1 MTSSPPINLKNSIN
15 NASETN
21 TFPSATFD
29 YSLTT
34 TYFESFLQDAQ
45 NNLLGLQYSFY
56 SKVPSISLKQNSKL
70 RDTNLYYSSRFA
82 IVPKIH
88 DIDLPNIGF
97 YDLEMIIEHI
107 PDQNNTSQN
116 NLYTCILF
124 NTDKKNAS
132 NTDAFETLFEGI
144 NTSNIN
150 ASMSNANVN
159 LNQSKIDNLKQ
170 SYMNVQLNSALIKNQ
185 SKDTT
190 LSPDTYYY
198 LDNSGNVI
206 IVYNHPISISNE
218 QYKILS
224 NPKLFVRPVD
234 NTTIFSNTDFSIKS
248 KTSVVSM
255 AFVFA
260 NNKKESFSTL
270 KENFTSLREGMEK
283 YVYCRP
289 ADSSNG
295 NNLVTTTIN
304 TYANSTESSIL
315 LNDVTMIFVIM
326 IVFIFMC
333 VFSPVWFI
341 YSNEKLLKFDI
352 GYILLI
358 VRILA
363 FMFVFVG
370 GIVTIII
377 SRTVVSVPDWLYI
390 VGLLMM
396 ICYLLFYGV
405 VFFFQKKSIYFQL
418 IDLMENETDNEK
430 QTNIKNFTNYI
441 FGPM

>member
-1 MTSSPPINLKNSIN
+1 MTSTPPINLKNNID
-15 NASETN
+15 NASSSN

-70 RDTNLYYSSRFA
+70 RDTNLYYSSKFV

-88 DIDLPNIGF
+88 DIDLPNIGH

-116 NLYTCILF
+116 YVYTCILF
-124 NTDKKNAS
+124 NTDKANVS

-144 NTSNIN
+144 NISNIN
-150 ASMSNANVN
+150 ASISNANIN
-159 LNQSKIDNLKQ
+159 INQSKIDNLKQ
-170 SYMNVQLNSALIKNQ
+170 SYMNIQLNSALIKNE

-190 LSPDTYYY
+190 LNPDTYYY
-198 LDNSGNVI
+198 LDNSDNII

-234 NTTIFSNTDFSIKS
+234 NTTIFSNTDFTINTKS
-248 KTSVVSM
+248 SVVSM
-255 AFVFA
+255 PFVFA

-270 KENFTSLREGMEK
+270 KENFTSLHEGLET

-295 NNLVTTTIN
+295 NKLVTTTIN
-304 TYANSTESSIL
+304 TYGNSTESSIL

-333 VFSPVWFI
+333 LFSPVWFI
-341 YSNEKLLKFDI
+341 YSNEKLLNFNT
-352 GYILLI
+352 GYFLLFF
-358 VRILA
+358 RILA
-363 FMFVFVG
+363 FIIVFIG
-370 GIVTIII
+370 GFTTIIV
-377 SRTVVSVPDWLYI
+377 SRTVVGIPDWFFI
-390 VGLLMM
+390 VGLIMM
-396 ICYLLFYGV
+396 ICYFLFYGV
-405 VFFFQKKSIYFQL
+405 VFFFQKKNIYFQL
-418 IDLMENETDNEK
+418 MDLMEDETDDEK
-430 QTNIKNFTNYI
+430 KQSIKNFTNYI